1 MLLIELQKITKD
13 YNGHIIFSDIC
24 ETLRE
29 GSCLVI
35 TGPNGSGKTTLLKI
49 LAGLIRP
56 ASGKF
61 TISVDGTLLADENRK
76 DYLGFVSP
84 DLYLYEELTALE
96 NLEFFVKVRGL
107 AESEEYCLKLL
118 KKVQLDKWGGSLV
131 GTYSTG
137 MKQRLKFAYALLHQ
151 PLLLLLD
158 EPGANLDEEGQAL
171 VQEIISQQKETGAV
185 ILSTNDPAEVARY
198 GDQVLKLD
206 EASRGFIK

>member
-1 MLLIELQKITKD
+1 MLLVELQNITKD
-13 YNGHIIFSDIC
+13 YNEHVIFSNLSH
-24 ETLRE
+24 TLRK
-29 GSCLVI
+29 GSCLII

-49 LAGLIRP
+49 MAGLIRP

-61 TISVDGTLLADENRK
+61 IISIDGTLLSDEERK
-76 DYLGFVSP
+76 YYLGFVSP
-84 DLYLYEELTALE
+84 DLFLYEELTALE

-107 AESEEYCLKLL
+107 ADREEYCIELL
-118 KKVQLDKWGGSLV
+118 RKVQLEKWGRSLV

-171 VQEIISQQKETGAV
+171 VQEIISRQKETGAV
-185 ILSTNDPAEVARY
+185 ILSTNDPGEVSRY

-206 EASRGFIK
+206 EAGGGFIK